1 MSRPSFDASSSLY
14 EITEACPP
22 AIQLLADRGFP
33 QLRDEQKRAQQGRM
47 LSLGAAAKLKGLSVA
62 KLLEEIGA
70 LMDDQQLDVTL
81 EESEG
86 LRLLPEGDLRISGLL
101 PCPVRLPLL
110 ELVRERVQRFESLRG
125 RTVGWSL
132 AAASVGAD
140 GLNGQIAAVER
151 EEDLPEIF
159 ISAGFESFFDQRNLA
174 RFADRDVFVDIAPSG
189 VNAAFEGLEL
199 RDPRGQFTMLG
210 VVPAVFLL
218 NGESLGD
225 DPAPR
230 SWEELLEPRYA
241 GRIALPVGDFDLF
254 NGILLDIHRRFGEA
268 GVRALGHNMQ
278 RSLHP
283 SQTVGRFA
291 GRTEMPAVS
300 IIPWF
305 FGRMTLGS
313 KIIRAAFPED
323 GAIVSP
329 IFMLVRRATLDR
341 SRELAEL
348 FLSREAGEIF
358 SHKGRFPAL
367 DPAVDNQIPEGGG
380 FSWLGWDHIA
390 EHDIG
395 ALIPQLNGVFA
406 DAHGG
411 EL

>member
-1 MSRPSFDASSSLY
+1 MPSTISLDSKIH
-14 EITEACPP
+14 ELCEAWP
-22 AIQLLADRGFP
+22 AAIELLASKGLP
-33 QLRDEQKRAQQGRM
+33 QLRDPEKRAKQGRY
-47 LSLGAAAKLKGLSVA
+47 LSLGAAARFVDLEPEA
-62 KLLEEIGA
+62 LLAEVLA
-70 LMDDQQLDVTL
+70 LAGEQQLDVTL

-86 LRLLPEGDLRISGLL
+86 LQLLPSGDVRISGLL

-110 ELVRERVQRFESLRG
+110 ELVREKVQRFESLRG

-132 AAASVGAD
+132 AAAAVGAD
-140 GLNGQIAAVER
+140 GLNSQIAKVEH
-151 EEDLPEIF
+151 EEDLPEVF

-174 RFADRDVFVDIAPSG
+174 RFADKDVFVDIAPPG
-189 VNAAFEGLEL
+189 VNAAFDGLDM
-199 RDPRGQFTMLG
+199 RDPRGAFTMLG

-218 NGESLGD
+218 NNESLAG

-254 NGILLDIHRRFGEA
+254 NGILLDIDRRFGAE
-268 GVRALGHNMQ
+268 GVKALGHNMQ

-305 FGRMTLGS
+305 FGRMTMGS
-313 KIIRAAFPED
+313 SIIRAAFPED
-323 GAIVSP
+323 GAIISP
-329 IFMLVRRATLDR
+329 IFMLVRRSGLAR

-348 FLSREAGEIF
+348 FLSREVGEVF
-358 SHKGRFPAL
+358 SHKGRFPVL
-367 DPAVDNQIPEGGG
+367 DPAVDNQIPEGGR
-380 FSWLGWDHIA
+380 FSWLGWDHIQRN
-390 EHDIG
+390 DLG
-395 ALIPQLNGVFA
+395 ALIPKLNAVFA
-406 DAHGG
+406 EAHGG